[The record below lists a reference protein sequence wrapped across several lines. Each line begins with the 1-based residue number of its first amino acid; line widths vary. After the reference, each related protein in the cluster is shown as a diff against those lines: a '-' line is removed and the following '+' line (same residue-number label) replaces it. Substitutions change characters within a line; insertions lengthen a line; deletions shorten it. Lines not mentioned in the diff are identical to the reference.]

1 MGLPLRLFGN
11 LGRAAINIIPDLIEM
26 QMRFNSVLQ
35 ALRHNF
41 MNIDEP
47 VGTSGK
53 SGKSAQF

>member
-11 LGRAAINIIPDLIEM
+11 LGRAATVHDLIEM

-35 ALRHNF
+35 ALCHNF

-47 VGTSGK
+47 AGTSGK